1 MSSHPTERGNT
12 ARTDPSRPIFILGIL
27 PRSGTNF
34 LHRLLCLHPDCR
46 PARPWEDFLAYPAPL
61 LDAYAHAV
69 AAEWQPETV
78 ARLAGEIDDPPAELL
93 RCVGNGLRGLL
104 AGPRPAAGRLVAK
117 TPWVRH
123 PDALLRLFPDAL
135 LLLLVRDGRAVVESG
150 AQSFCWDYRSA
161 MRQWADAA
169 RGILDFQ
176 AGQQGLAGRSRLVR
190 YEDLH
195 LRTEATIADI
205 LRFLALDAERY
216 DAAAARDCPV
226 VGSCEAMQAGIGG
239 LDHQARRDA
248 GFDPLARWRD
258 WGADKHAAFNAIA
271 GPAMRAMGYALSG
284 PGADCAPL
292 RSVPAPVDETPTGP
306 DPRARLR
313 GQVRQLLD
321 GYLGELGEP
330 IAVRGHIEPTLDGER
345 RRPAAALAPSGSWA
359 PLVSV
364 ILPAHNM
371 AAYLPR
377 AIDGI
382 LAQTW
387 EHLELILIDD
397 GSSDETPAII
407 ADYARRDARVRA
419 FRNPTNRGL
428 IATLNRGLDLAEGE
442 LIARQDADNQS
453 LSQRIETQVRY
464 LEAHPDVGLVAT
476 RVYVVDDPSQTLS
489 EHILPATF
497 VPTAL
502 MQWELLFNNCFSHD
516 TVVMRRAVVAAAGG
530 YRADRLHA
538 EDYDLWSRIG
548 RTAWI
553 ALLPDVLAT
562 WYRNPGGVGA
572 RHQQTQWRTARAIAR
587 DGMAELIGPTLTP
600 AQADRVIDLWH
611 GNPLPSQAALDAA
624 AGLLAR
630 LQSRYLA
637 EVSLT
642 TAEADLI
649 AAQIAARTAAA
660 RARLLAEQLMPEPAA
675 ATRST

>member
-1 MSSHPTERGNT
+1 MSSHPTERSDT
-12 ARTDPSRPIFILGIL
+12 ARTDPSRPIFIFGIL

-34 LHRLLCLHPDCR
+34 LHRLICLHPDCVA
-46 PARPWEDFLAYPAPL
+46 ARPWEDFLVHPAPL

-69 AAEWQPETV
+69 TAEWHPQTAE
-78 ARLAGEIDDPPAELL
+78 RLAGQIDDPPAELL
-93 RCVGNGLRGLL
+93 RCIGNGLRGLL
-104 AGPRPAAGRLVAK
+104 AGPQPPSARIVSK
-117 TPWVRH
+117 TPWVRNL
-123 PDALLRLFPDAL
+123 DAVFRLFPDAQ

-150 AQSFCWDYRSA
+150 ARSFWWDYRSA
-161 MRQWADAA
+161 MRQWAGAA
-169 RGILDFQ
+169 QAILDFQ
-176 AGQQGLAGRSRLVR
+176 AAHRQAGERFRLVR

-195 LRTEATIADI
+195 LRTESTMADI
-205 LRFLALDAERY
+205 LRFLGLDADRY
-216 DAAAARDCPV
+216 DSSAARNCPV
-226 VGSCEAMQAGIGG
+226 IGSSEAMQAGAG
-239 LDHQARRDA
+239 LAHAEQRDA
-248 GFDPLARWRD
+248 RFAPLERWRC
-258 WGADKHAAFNAIA
+258 WGEDKHAAFNAIA
-271 GPAMRAMGYALSG
+271 GATMRALGYELSG
-284 PGADCAPL
+284 PGASCSPALPVVP
-292 RSVPAPVDETPTGP
+292 SVDVDPP
-306 DPRARLR
+306 DVDPRERHRAR
-313 GQVRQLLD
+313 VRRLLD
-321 GYLGELGEP
+321 GYLDELGEP
-330 IAVRGHIEPTLDGER
+330 IAVRGHIEPTLDCER
-345 RRPAAALAPSGSWA
+345 RRPAGPVEPSGRWS

-364 ILPAHNM
+364 ILPAYNM
-371 AAYLPR
+371 AADLPR

-387 EHLELILIDD
+387 GHLELILIDD
-397 GSSDETPAII
+397 GSSDETPTII
-407 ADYARRDARVRA
+407 DDYARRDARVRA

-453 LSQRIETQVRY
+453 FPQRIETQVRY

-530 YRADRLHA
+530 YRAERLHA

-600 AQADRVIDLWH
+600 AQAGRVIDLWH
-611 GNPLPSQAALDAA
+611 GNPLPSPAALDAA
-624 AGLLAR
+624 AGLLER
-630 LQSRYLA
+630 LQARYLA
-637 EVSLT
+637 EVELT
-642 TAEADLI
+642 PAEADLI

-660 RARLLAEQLMPEPAA
+660 RARLLSAQLMPAPATA
-675 ATRST
+675 PRSA